1 MHSHKLLSAMA
12 TVAIAAILAGCG
24 SSASSVSTGTYVK
37 SICQAVGPWET
48 DIQTRSSAL
57 DVSKITNA
65 SQGKTA
71 LQSFLSGAVADTDRA
86 LTQIKSA
93 GTPNVSNGKQ
103 IQAAMVN
110 AFTMLKSTL
119 SQAATQAGSLPT
131 SSPEAFKTAAQALGN
146 NVRTSMGSIGSS
158 LSGLNNA
165 DLQKA
170 AAKEPACKSL
180 GA

>member
-1 MHSHKLLSAMA
+1 MHSHKLLSALA
-12 TVAIAAILAGCG
+12 TVAIAAVLAGCG
-24 SSASSVSTGTYVK
+24 SSGSGVSTGAYVK
-37 SICQAVGPWET
+37 SICMAVGPWEQ
-48 DIQTRSSAL
+48 DIQARSSAL

-65 SQGKTA
+65 AQGKTA
-71 LQSFLSGAVADTDRA
+71 LQGFLTGAVADTDRA
-86 LTQIKSA
+86 LTHIKSA

-103 IQAAMVN
+103 ISTAMVS
-110 AFTMLKSTL
+110 AFTMLKATL

-131 SSPEAFKTAAQALGN
+131 SSPEAFKTAAEALGN
-146 NVRTSMGSIGSS
+146 DVRTSMGNIGSS

-170 AAKEPACKSL
+170 AAKESACKSL